1 MAIREKTRLARVD
14 RWISLKKAWE
24 AKLSRATTQNDTD
37 VANKMIA
44 EAEGILSRFESA
56 IKMMTEDQSYERSK
70 IEKITKKVKA
80 DRSKKDIETSNN
92 AEEGTNI
99 GL

>member
-1 MAIREKTRLARVD
+1 MAINEKTRLARVD
-14 RWISLKKAWE
+14 RWQGIKAAWESKLKKADN
-24 AKLSRATTQNDTD
+24 QNDTD

-44 EAEGILSRFESA
+44 EAEGMLSGLELPVK
-56 IKMMTEDQSYERSK
+56 IMTEDKSYKRSE

-80 DRSKKDIETSNN
+80 DRSKKDTETSNN

-99 GL
+99 GV

>member
-56 IKMMTEDQSYERSK
+56 IKMMTEDKSYERSK

-80 DRSKKDIETSNN
+80 DRSKKDTETSNN

>member
-44 EAEGILSRFESA
+44 EAEGILSRLESPVE
-56 IKMMTEDQSYERSK
+56 IMTEDKSYKRAE

-80 DRSKKDIETSNN
+80 DRSKKDTETSNN